1 MVVPQFPVGTF
12 ASSIERRCVKKRQ
25 VLDVIDIGCADGN
38 FYLNHYALRLLSGSS
53 AVNIDAK
60 PVIEAGFG
68 LFDLAGRQWSD
79 PRLILA
85 CLSQPQACSSRKPS
99 GTRLT
104 PRRSSRSKSIDASNS
119 GIERSDARPPA
130 GPSAAKKNDKVPGAV
145 SVFMRLG
152 CSLLPVWAVF
162 RQFQ

>member
-1 MVVPQFPVGTF
+1 VFSEAAGLVRLSRRSANFENRDRRSSRYMVVPQFAVGTF

-79 PRLILA
+79 PRLVLA
-85 CLSQPQACSSRKPS
+85 CRSQPQARSSRKPS
-99 GTRLT
+99 GTRRTL
-104 PRRSSRSKSIDASNS
+104 RRSSRSKPIDA
-119 GIERSDARPPA
+119 
-130 GPSAAKKNDKVPGAV
+130 
-145 SVFMRLG
+145 
-152 CSLLPVWAVF
+152 
-162 RQFQ
+162 RQFWNRTQRC